1 MSEVETYQPPAEPAK
16 KRLPFIR
23 YVMIAGGV
31 VVGIIVLLFIISFVF
46 AIANVQ
52 GAAEFFS
59 IIRDVLII
67 VLMLQGIL
75 IAVALVVL
83 VVQVAN
89 LVNLLQ
95 SEIKPALDNLQSTL
109 NTVKGSAQFVSESVA
124 SPLVKFGG
132 FTAGASVFI
141 RELGGI
147 RRVVRRQSRES

>member
-1 MSEVETYQPPAEPAK
+1 MSEVQTYQPPAEPDK
-16 KRLPFIR
+16 KRLPFVR
-23 YVMIAGGV
+23 YAMIAGGV
-31 VVGIIVLLFIISFVF
+31 VVGIILLLFIISFVF
-46 AIANVQ
+46 AVANVQ

-59 IIRDVLII
+59 VVRDVLII

-75 IAVALVVL
+75 IALALVVL
-83 VVQVAN
+83 VIQVAN

-95 SEIKPALDNLQSTL
+95 SEIKPALNNLQDTL

-124 SPLVKFGG
+124 SPLVKIGG

-147 RRVVRRQSRES
+147 RRAIRRNSKG

>member
-1 MSEVETYQPPAEPAK
+1 
-16 KRLPFIR
+16 
-23 YVMIAGGV
+23 MIAGGV